1 MEFQVGESLIVD
13 GDSYN
18 IVGKIEYRNNSDNCT
33 WTEYKLLS
41 QGVGIE
47 RWLSIDN
54 TYKEYSIS
62 KVGFGV
68 STSGYHEVDR
78 GTEVV
83 VGCWGDVDVE
93 VGDKADF
100 VEYEDPTEE
109 KIISTERWD
118 DGEETSTGY
127 YLDEDEIKYA
137 SSGMGGYS
145 EPFAVGGGFRSA
157 GSYGKSNFKSKS
169 FSLIM
174 TIVIMVV
181 MVLPSMISMIRN
193 LSGPAKIDKE
203 LSKSTLFTYVSS
215 ITGTGKEKANIYR
228 ASEVYTIDDTFQW
241 IIQTIEGETEDVQK
255 NTEDGDDSIAILTKK
270 EYCLIYKSEEGHI
283 LVQVSPRKFN
293 YTTDSDVYHARRG
306 ARRYY
311 RRYYYSRGLAYDN
324 VRYKK
329 SNSAYSSF
337 DDTSLGTNS
346 STDSYQSYSNSIRQ
360 QAIARRASEGGGL
373 SSGK

>member
-54 TYKEYSIS
+54 TYKEYSLS

-68 STSGYHEVDR
+68 STAGYHEVDR

-83 VGCWGDVDVE
+83 VGAWGDVDVE

-127 YLDEDEIKYA
+127 YLDADEIRSA
-137 SSGMGGYS
+137 SGGMGGYD
-145 EPFAVGGGFRSA
+145 EPYSARSSFMSA
-157 GSYGKSNFKSKS
+157 GTYGKRPSGNFIRFMIGFFIAVIFAFPSIIS
-169 FSLIM
+169 IFS
-174 TIVIMVV
+174 T
-181 MVLPSMISMIRN
+181 
-193 LSGPAKIDKE
+193 LSGPEKIEKK
-203 LSKSTLFTYVSS
+203 LSGSTLFTYVSS
-215 ITGTGKEKANIYR
+215 ITGTGKQKAQVYR
-228 ASEVYTIDDTFQW
+228 ASEAFSMDDVFQW
-241 IIQTIEGETEDVQK
+241 IIQAIEGETEDVQK

-293 YTTDSDVYHARRG
+293 YTTDSDVYHAGRG
-306 ARRYY
+306 TRRYY
-311 RRYYYSRGLAYDN
+311 RRYYYSRGFAYDN

-337 DDTSLGTNS
+337 DDTTLGTYS

-360 QAIARRASEGGGL
+360 QAVARRASEGGGL

>member
-1 MEFQVGESLIVD
+1 
-13 GDSYN
+13 
-18 IVGKIEYRNNSDNCT
+18 
-33 WTEYKLLS
+33 
-41 QGVGIE
+41 
-47 RWLSIDN
+47 
-54 TYKEYSIS
+54 
-62 KVGFGV
+62 
-68 STSGYHEVDR
+68 
-78 GTEVV
+78 
-83 VGCWGDVDVE
+83 
-93 VGDKADF
+93 
-100 VEYEDPTEE
+100 
-109 KIISTERWD
+109 
-118 DGEETSTGY
+118 
-127 YLDEDEIKYA
+127 
-137 SSGMGGYS
+137 
-145 EPFAVGGGFRSA
+145 
-157 GSYGKSNFKSKS
+157 
-169 FSLIM
+169 M
-174 TIVIMVV
+174 TIVIVLAMG
-181 MVLPSMISMIRN
+181 LPSMISMIKN